1 MEYITF
7 KQFIYTIS
15 IRNCYTSPITGATI
29 DDDVSIRV
37 YYGRGYDKYDYIDI
51 SWYDYS
57 RKDTAWKTLEK
68 YLREEIL
75 ESIVTDFFFNQ
86 DLCCIEV
93 YTCTK
98 KDVEESLQEYQN

>member
-7 KQFIYTIS
+7 KQFIYTIG
-15 IRNCYTSPITGATI
+15 IRDCYTSPITGATI
-29 DDDVSIRV
+29 DDGLSIRV

-57 RKDTAWKTLEK
+57 LKKDAWKTLEK
-68 YLREEIL
+68 YFKKEIL
-75 ESIVTDFFFNQ
+75 ESIVTSFFFNQ

-93 YTCTK
+93 YTCAK
-98 KDVEESLQEYQN
+98 GDVEENLEEYKN

>member
-7 KQFIYTIS
+7 KQFIYTINIKDS
-15 IRNCYTSPITGATI
+15 YVSALTGKEI
-29 DDDVSIRV
+29 DDGTMLRV

-57 RKDTAWKTLEK
+57 RKDETWKTLEK
-68 YLREEIL
+68 YLKEEIL

-93 YTCTK
+93 YTCAK